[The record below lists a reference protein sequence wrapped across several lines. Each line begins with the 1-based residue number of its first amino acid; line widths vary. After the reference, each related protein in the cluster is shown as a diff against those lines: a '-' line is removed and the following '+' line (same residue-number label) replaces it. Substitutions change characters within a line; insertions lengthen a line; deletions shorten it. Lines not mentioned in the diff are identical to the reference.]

1 MKFKKYAFVFA
12 SILILGALVSVA
24 ATSTYPLPFVKNG
37 EADVAI
43 VYGVNSAVS
52 DLTAANKIS
61 NNLKSLFDSFYED
74 WEAPSGDFSNSLG
87 ITEIEVFLGTLLS
100 DSKNGDMRKVFK
112 DNQIPSLIDE
122 EISWD
127 DGLNSKTNFDVHE
140 EILLGNMKLIT
151 TLDEIDLEGVALTNK
166 RDLEYRY
173 VFEEDLVIERI
184 PHDDADMLT
193 INILGKEY
201 EVKEFSP
208 DSMTISTSE
217 EKILTV
223 GESLSVDGIT
233 ITVEDIFDDV
243 VQVNNELINE
253 GSTETVDGLKVSVV
267 SIAYHSSATLPSKVI
282 LKVGK
287 EIYTT
292 YNDGDAY
299 IGEDETDPV
308 WVWTIENPGL
318 KDGFIGVKYD
328 LKEVDA
334 DDNLVYVGDSYT
346 FPENYATVS
355 LDELTDVEYSD
366 FEVSF
371 DDSRDLYLAED
382 DGDEMYENAKVVVL
396 SGTLEDS
403 FLINDDVETDTLY
416 LRYNPEADS
425 YENEIVAEV
434 TELLEN
440 GTTIIVSP
448 AEYETIYIPGVDV
461 FFSDITEE
469 YGNVKPRFA
478 FTLIESGD
486 IADLVYEDTDLG
498 VSIDEGVLSVGELSI
513 VLGVDEDGNFTHLG
527 EDSETA
533 VSDEILMAGKNV
545 GNEDEDVLSH
555 FGLILYDSESN
566 AENDE
571 VLFGVPSEQV
581 FATISVLG
589 IGEDVV
595 DETVPQFGIVLVKD
609 TEVASVATKN
619 LIVVGGSCVNTVAAK
634 LLGSD
639 VPLCGAAWT
648 AKTNAGVGQYVV
660 TEYASPYDAS
670 KTALLVA
677 GYEAA
682 DTTAAVDTLFV

>member
-1 MKFKKYAFVFA
+1 MKFKKYAFIIA
-12 SILILGALVSVA
+12 SIFIIGALVSVA
-24 ATSTYPLPFVKNG
+24 ALNTYPLPFVQNG

-43 VYGVNSAVS
+43 VYGASSAPS
-52 DLTAANKIS
+52 DLTAANKVS
-61 NNLKSLFDSFYED
+61 NNLKSIFDSFYED
-74 WEAPSGDFSNSLG
+74 WKAPSGDFSSSLG

-100 DSKNGDMRKVFK
+100 DSKNGDMRTVFK

-127 DGLNSKTNFDVHE
+127 DGINSKTNFDVHE
-140 EILLGNMKLIT
+140 EILLGNMRLIT
-151 TLDEIDLEGVALTNK
+151 TLDEADLEGVALTNNQ
-166 RDLEYRY
+166 DLEYRY
-173 VFEEDLVIERI
+173 VFEEDLVIGRI
-184 PHDDADMLT
+184 GHDDADMLT

-201 EVKEFSP
+201 EVKEFNP

-233 ITVEDIFDDV
+233 ITVEDIFEDV

-253 GSTETVDGLKVSVV
+253 GRTETVDGLKVSVV

-282 LKVGK
+282 LNVGK

-318 KDGFIGVKYD
+318 DGGFIGVKYD
-328 LKEVDA
+328 LKEVDV
-334 DDNLVYVGDSYT
+334 DDDLVYVGDSYT

-355 LDELTDVEYSD
+355 LDGLTDVEYSD

-416 LRYNPEADS
+416 LRYNPEAEWNGVS
-425 YENEIVAEV
+425 GEWVGNTTTGEIINNDGVWNWTSIEWV
-434 TELLEN
+434 E
-440 GTTIIVSP
+440 
-448 AEYETIYIPGVDV
+448 GVDV

-469 YGNVKPRFA
+469 YGNVKPRFV

-486 IADLVYEDTDLG
+486 IVDLVYEDTTLD
-498 VSIDEGVLSVGELSI
+498 VSINGRVLSIGELSI
-513 VLGVDEDGNFTHLG
+513 MLGVDEDGNFVYIG
-527 EDSETA
+527 EEAEEAES
-533 VSDEILMAGKNV
+533 SEILINEDNV
-545 GNEDEDVLSH
+545 GNKDEDVLSYD
-555 FGLILYDSESN
+555 GLILYSSEAN
-566 AENDE
+566 AEDDE
-571 VLFGVPSEQV
+571 VLFSVPSEQV
-581 FATISVLG
+581 YATISVLG
-589 IGEDVV
+589 IGVDVV
-595 DETVPQFGIVLVKD
+595 NETVPQFGVILVKD
-609 TEVASVATKN
+609 TEVSSVANKN

-634 LLGSD
+634 LLG
-639 VPLCGAAWT
+639 VPVNTCGT
-648 AKTNAGVGQYVV
+648 AFTQATGIVAGSSWIEQYV
-660 TEYASPYDAS
+660 SPYNGEKS
-670 KTALLVA
+670 ALLIA
-677 GYEAA
+677 GYNAA
-682 DTTAAVDTLFV
+682 DTTAGVDTLFV